1 MTTRIY
7 LVTERDNSAKRLVR
21 AVSQAAARNHVV
33 RETLSVRVASQEA
46 LVSLLG
52 SGRAVED
59 AGVEQQHERPQES
72 ST

>member
-1 MTTRIY
+1 MDDTLTTRIY

-52 SGRAVED
+52 SGPRLA
-59 AGVEQQHERPQES
+59 
-72 ST
+72 

>member
-52 SGRAVED
+52 SGPRRAWAWPD
-59 AGVEQQHERPQES
+59 
-72 ST
+72 

>member
-7 LVTERDNSAKRLVR
+7 LVTERGASAKRLVR
-21 AVSQAAARNHVV
+21 AVSQAAARNYVA
-33 RETLSVRVASQEA
+33 RETLGVQVASQEA

-59 AGVEQQHERPQES
+59 AGAEQQHEQPQES